1 MIRISDIQKA
11 FRTLVGW
18 RAETP
23 FMAESTESESGLTY
37 QDAHPLATVA
47 NVSAA
52 MPEGAD
58 LTACLAELQD
68 NAASAVVQ
76 RFIEEKQ
83 LAKETRTLL
92 DRGTLFDGNG
102 RRSATVRK
110 AGRLVGMEFDIRR
123 SLGVTLKINSIGLQV
138 TGATGVVKLH
148 VMHSALQ
155 SPYRTIELDCTQGN
169 GGFQWFAVK
178 DLYLPSVLSTGET
191 GKWYLCYDEEQ
202 MPLEMEAIG
211 AGKDFSREPC
221 GTCNR
226 GNLQRWREM
235 VQHVEVS
242 PFAVTNPSKDEE
254 GNPEMWAEDATIY
267 TPMQNYGLNVELTIG
282 CDLTDFIIQ
291 QRQSFASVLQ
301 KQLAYTALRTMY
313 LNPSVR
319 VNRNQ
324 SNVNRADILYEL
336 DGDATGRRT
345 GLGYELERAYK
356 ALAVSTRGLDPVCLG
371 CNNRGVNYR
380 TIL

>member
-1 MIRISDIQKA
+1 MIRISEIQAA
-11 FRTLVGW
+11 FRPLVGW

-23 FMAESTESESGLTY
+23 LLAEATESESGLSY

-47 NVSAA
+47 NVSAS

-58 LTACLAELQD
+58 LAAYLGQLQD
-68 NAASAVVQ
+68 NAASAVMQ

-110 AGRLVGMEFDIRR
+110 SGRLVGMEFDIRR
-123 SLGVTLKINSIGLQV
+123 SQGVTVKIDRIGLQV

-148 VMHSALQ
+148 VMHST
-155 SPYRTIELDCTQGN
+155 STTPYQTIELDCTQGN
-169 GGFQWFAVK
+169 GGFQWFTVK
-178 DLYLPSVLSTGET
+178 DLYLPGGTGT
-191 GKWYLCYDEEQ
+191 DGKWYLCYDEEQ
-202 MPLEMEAIG
+202 IPLEMEAIT

-235 VQHVEVS
+235 VKYIEVS
-242 PFAVTNPSKDEE
+242 PFAVTNPEKDED
-254 GNPEMWAEDATIY
+254 GNPVMWAEDATIY

-282 CDLTDFIIQ
+282 CDLTDFIIA
-291 QRQSFASVLQ
+291 QRALFASVLQ

-336 DGDATGRRT
+336 DGDGTGKRT
-345 GLGYELERAYK
+345 GLGYELDRAYK
-356 ALAVSTRGLDPVCLG
+356 ALAVDTRGLDPVCLG